1 MKIFSNILSVIFH
14 PLLVPLF
21 AFALLFVFSYL
32 NIMPLPYQLFVLSI
46 VGTFTVLAPGLF
58 IGIYKWINKW
68 NFEELNER
76 KRRFIPYLLTMM
88 SYMTCLITMWKLHF
102 PHYFSGILVSA
113 LIAMKICTI
122 LNFRWKVSVHLAGC
136 GMYIGGLL
144 SYSLLFY
151 FNPVWWLCGFILLSG
166 IQGTARISYYQH
178 TLLEVILGF
187 MTGMFCGIIGI
198 LFI

>member
-113 LIAMKICTI
+113 LIAMTICTI

>member
-32 NIMPLPYQLFVLSI
+32 NVMPLPYQLFVLSI

-113 LIAMKICTI
+113 LIAMTICTI
-122 LNFRWKVSVHLAGC
+122 LNFHWKVSVHLAGC

-166 IQGTARISYYQH
+166 IQGTARISYYHH

>member
-1 MKIFSNILSVIFH
+1 MKIFSDILSVIFH

-46 VGTFTVLAPGLF
+46 VGTFTILAPGLF

-68 NFEELNER
+68 NLAELNER

-88 SYMTCLITMWKLHF
+88 SYTTCLITMWKLHF

-113 LIAMKICTI
+113 LIAMTICAI

-136 GMYIGGLL
+136 GMYIGGLI
-144 SYSLLFY
+144 SYSMLFY

>member
-32 NIMPLPYQLFVLSI
+32 NVMPLPYQLFVLSI

-88 SYMTCLITMWKLHF
+88 SYMTSLITMWKLHF

-113 LIAMKICTI
+113 LIAMTICTI

>member
-1 MKIFSNILSVIFH
+1 M
-14 PLLVPLF
+14 LVPLF

-32 NIMPLPYQLFVLSI
+32 NVMPLPYQLFVLSI

-88 SYMTCLITMWKLHF
+88 SYMTCLITMWRLHF

-113 LIAMKICTI
+113 LIAMTICTI